1 MVLTTWPA
9 GAYTQP
15 VLSDHALGPG
25 EYDLRTTA
33 ELVDLMNRQDTTVPG
48 VVRSAAPAIERA
60 VDAVVE
66 RLGGDGRLVYVGA
79 GSSGRLAELDAYE
92 CVATFGVDEG
102 SVVALVAAGLG
113 APPLEAAA
121 TEDDRDAGAADLLS
135 ASPTTADVV
144 IGVSASGRTPYV
156 VGAIEAARKAG
167 ALTIALVCT
176 RDSELSALADQA
188 IEVPVGPELLSGST
202 RLKAGTAQKLVLNT
216 ISTVSMIR
224 LGKTY
229 GDLMVGVAPAN
240 EKLRARL
247 RTVVA
252 AATGA
257 PAKDVEEAIE
267 AADGDGKVAVV
278 SLLAGIDVETAAARL
293 RDANGNVREAASR

>member
-1 MVLTTWPA
+1 
-9 GAYTQP
+9 
-15 VLSDHALGPG
+15 LSDKAPGPS

-33 ELVDLMNRQDTTVPG
+33 QLVDLMNRQDASVPA

-66 RLGGDGRLVYVGA
+66 RLRGGGRLLYVGA

-102 SVVALVAAGLG
+102 TVVAVVAGGLA

-121 TEDDRDAGAADLLS
+121 AEDDRAAGAADLLS
-135 ASPTTADVV
+135 ASPTPDDVV

-156 VGAIEAARKAG
+156 VGAIEAARRAG
-167 ALTIALVCT
+167 ALTISLVCT
-176 RDSELSALADQA
+176 RESEHAALADQA
-188 IEVPVGPELLSGST
+188 IEVAVGPELLSGST

-257 PAKDVEEAIE
+257 APKDVEEAIE

>member
-1 MVLTTWPA
+1 LTDNA
-9 GAYTQP
+9 
-15 VLSDHALGPG
+15 SGPS

-33 ELVDLMNRQDTTVPG
+33 ELVDLMNRQDATVPS

-66 RLGGDGRLVYVGA
+66 RLRRDGRLVYVGA

-102 SVVALVAAGLG
+102 TVVALVAGGLS

-121 TEDDRDAGAADLLS
+121 AEDDRDAGAADLLS

-156 VGAIEAARKAG
+156 VGAIDAARAAG
-167 ALTIALVCT
+167 ALTISLVCT
-176 RDSELSALADQA
+176 RDSELAELADQA

-257 PAKDVEEAIE
+257 PAEDVEQAIE

-293 RDANGNVREAASR
+293 REANGNVREAATR

>member
-1 MVLTTWPA
+1 
-9 GAYTQP
+9 
-15 VLSDHALGPG
+15 LSDNAHGPG
-25 EYDLRTTA
+25 EYDLRSTA
-33 ELVDLMNRQDTTVPG
+33 ELVDLMNRQDTTVPA
-48 VVRSAAPAIERA
+48 VVRSAASAIERA

-66 RLGGDGRLVYVGA
+66 RLRDGGRLVYVGA
-79 GSSGRLAELDAYE
+79 GSSGRLAELDAFE

-102 SVVALVAAGLG
+102 EVVALVAGGLG
-113 APPLEAAA
+113 ASPLAAA
-121 TEDDRDAGAADLLS
+121 AVEDDRDAGAADLAS

-144 IGVSASGRTPYV
+144 VGVSASGRTPYV
-156 VGAIEAARKAG
+156 VGAIEAARAAG
-167 ALTIALVCT
+167 ALTIVLVCV
-176 RDSELSALADQA
+176 RDSELAELADQA
-188 IEVPVGPELLSGST
+188 IEVAVGPELLSGST

-257 PAKDVEEAIE
+257 PAEDVESAIE
-267 AADGDGKVAVV
+267 AANGDGRVAVV
-278 SLLAGIDVETAAARL
+278 SLLAGVDAETAAARL
-293 RDANGNVREAASR
+293 REANGNVREAASR

>member
-1 MVLTTWPA
+1 V
-9 GAYTQP
+9 
-15 VLSDHALGPG
+15 SDSALGPG

-33 ELVDLMNRQDTTVPG
+33 ELVDLMNRQDVGVPAA
-48 VVRSAAPAIERA
+48 VRSAAPAVERA

-66 RLGGDGRLVYVGA
+66 RLGQDGRLLYVGA
-79 GSSGRLAELDAYE
+79 GSSGRLAELDAFE
-92 CVATFGVDEG
+92 CVGTFGVDEG
-102 SVVALVAAGLG
+102 TVVAIVAGGLT
-113 APPLEAAA
+113 ARPLEAASA
-121 TEDDRDAGAADLLS
+121 EDDRDAGATDLV
-135 ASPTTADVV
+135 AAGPTAGDVV

-156 VGAIEAARKAG
+156 LGALEAAQEAA

-176 RDSELSALADQA
+176 RDSELAELADQA
-188 IEVPVGPELLSGST
+188 IEVIVGPELLSGST

-216 ISTVSMIR
+216 ISTVTMIR

-229 GDLMVGVAPAN
+229 GELMVGVAPAN

-257 PAKDVEEAIE
+257 PEEEVEEAIE

-278 SLLAGIDVETAAARL
+278 SLLAGVDAETAAARL
-293 RDANGNVREAASR
+293 RDAKGNVREAASR

>member
-1 MVLTTWPA
+1 
-9 GAYTQP
+9 
-15 VLSDHALGPG
+15 
-25 EYDLRTTA
+25 
-33 ELVDLMNRQDTTVPG
+33 

-66 RLGGDGRLVYVGA
+66 RLRGDGRLVYVGA

-102 SVVALVAAGLG
+102 AVVALVAGGLG

-121 TEDDRDAGAADLLS
+121 AEDDREAGSADLLS
-135 ASPTTADVV
+135 ASPTPADVV
-144 IGVSASGRTPYV
+144 LGVSASGGTPYV
-156 VGAIEAARKAG
+156 VGAVEAARGAG
-167 ALTIALVCT
+167 ALTIVLVCQ
-176 RDSELSALADQA
+176 RGSELASLADQA
-188 IEVPVGPELLSGST
+188 IEVPVGPELIAGST

-216 ISTVSMIR
+216 ISTVAMIR

-229 GDLMVGVAPAN
+229 GDLMVGVAPVN

-247 RTVVA
+247 RAVVA
-252 AATGA
+252 AVTGA
-257 PAKDVEEAIE
+257 PAKEVEEAIE
-267 AADGDGKVAVV
+267 AADGDGRVAVV
-278 SLLAGIDVETAAARL
+278 SLLAGVDVETAAARL

>member
-1 MVLTTWPA
+1 MVLTTWPT
-9 GAYTQP
+9 GAYTQR
-15 VLSDHALGPG
+15 VVSDNALGPG

-33 ELVDLMNRQDTTVPG
+33 ELVDLMNRQDATVPS

-66 RLGGDGRLVYVGA
+66 RLRQGGRLVYVGA
-79 GSSGRLAELDAYE
+79 GSSGRLAELDAFE

-102 SVVALVAAGLG
+102 QVAALVAGGLA

-121 TEDDRDAGAADLLS
+121 VEDDRNAGAADL
-135 ASPTTADVV
+135 ASVTPAATDVV

-156 VGAIEAARKAG
+156 FGAIEAARTAG
-167 ALTIALVCT
+167 ALTIVLVCT
-176 RDSELSALADQA
+176 HGSELAEQADQA
-188 IEVPVGPELLSGST
+188 IEVAVGPELLSGST

-229 GDLMVGVAPAN
+229 GDLMVGVAPVN

-257 PAKDVEEAIE
+257 PAKDVEDAIE

-278 SLLAGIDVETAAARL
+278 SLLAGVDVETAAARL

>member
-1 MVLTTWPA
+1 MVLTTWPT
-9 GAYTQP
+9 GAYTQR
-15 VLSDHALGPG
+15 VLSDNALGPG

-33 ELVDLMNRQDTTVPG
+33 ELVDLMNRQDATVAG

-66 RLGGDGRLVYVGA
+66 RLRGDGRLVYVGA

-102 SVVALVAAGLG
+102 TVVALVAGGLG

-121 TEDDRDAGAADLLS
+121 AEDDREAGAADLLS
-135 ASPTTADVV
+135 ASPTPADVV
-144 IGVSASGRTPYV
+144 LGVSASGRTPYV
-156 VGAIEAARKAG
+156 VGAVEAARGAG
-167 ALTIALVCT
+167 ALTLVLVCQ
-176 RDSELSALADQA
+176 RGSDLASLADQA
-188 IEVPVGPELLSGST
+188 IEVPVGPELIAGST

-216 ISTVSMIR
+216 ISTVAMIR

-247 RTVVA
+247 RAVVA

-267 AADGDGKVAVV
+267 AADGDGRVAVV
-278 SLLAGIDVETAAARL
+278 SLLAGVDVETAAARL
-293 RDANGNVREAASR
+293 RDANGNVREAATR